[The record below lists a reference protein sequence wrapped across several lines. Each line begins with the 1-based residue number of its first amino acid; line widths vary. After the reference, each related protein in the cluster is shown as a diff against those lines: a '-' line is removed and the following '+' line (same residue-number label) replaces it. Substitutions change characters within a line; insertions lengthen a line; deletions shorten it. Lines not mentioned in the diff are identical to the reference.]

1 MAETESVRIEVAFEG
16 GQILGAN
23 VTAPSADAI
32 EQAVG
37 SGAAGPFAL
46 QLDTDDGRVTV
57 VVAQIAWVK
66 RFARDAKV
74 GFGIQPQG

>member
-23 VTAPSADAI
+23 VTVASADAI
-32 EQAVG
+32 EQAV
-37 SGAAGPFAL
+37 SSSAAGAL
-46 QLDTDDGRVTV
+46 QLDTDDGRVTI
-57 VVAQIAWVK
+57 VVAQVAWVK
-66 RFARDAKV
+66 RFARDARV